1 MRWLTFSAGAYCPTE
16 DTTGARRALLRRLA
30 DAALAPFG
38 AAAAHDAAGE
48 QPMARAEGTGAAAL
62 PGAAAAAARVAAA
75 VMDAEPRALAAR
87 LDALWALLWAAA
99 SGGGALHA
107 SHMLLMWP

>member
-1 MRWLTFSAGAYCPTE
+1 MMCLNFSAGAYRPTE
-16 DTTGARRALLRRLA
+16 DTSGARRALLRRLA

-38 AAAAHDAAGE
+38 AAAAHDAAGKQLPAAAE
-48 QPMARAEGTGAAAL
+48 AEGGSAAAA

-99 SGGGALHA
+99 GGGGAQHA
-107 SHMLLMWP
+107 